1 MNRNFKARGIKMTDR
16 RLILGNTKRIVIK
29 VGTSTLTYDTGKVNF
44 TRIDKLTRC
53 ISDLV
58 NQGKEVVLVTSG
70 AIGIGMG
77 KLNLSERPK
86 TTGEKQAVASVGQS
100 ELMHIYSKFFAEYG
114 HIVGQILLTKNV
126 VEEDDTR
133 KNVINTFENLLKK
146 SIIPIVNENDSVSTY
161 EIKNIKNFGDNDTLS
176 AVVSEIVK
184 ADLLIILSDIDG
196 LYDKDPH
203 SGEECKLIPVIKEIS
218 SEIDKIAGGAGT
230 KRGTGGMATKIS
242 AARIATAAGVNM
254 VIANGSDP
262 EVIMR
267 VVSGENEGS
276 LFLAKGAK

>member
-1 MNRNFKARGIKMTDR
+1 MIDR
-16 RLILGNTKRIVIK
+16 KLLMEKSKRIVIK

-44 TRIDKLTRC
+44 ARIDKLTMC

-58 NQGKEVVLVTSG
+58 NQGKEVILVSSG

-77 KLNLSERPK
+77 KLNLTEKPK
-86 TTGEKQAVASVGQS
+86 TIGEKQAIASVGQC

-126 VEEDDTR
+126 VEEEDTR
-133 KNVINTFENLLKK
+133 KNVSNTFENLLKRA
-146 SIIPIVNENDSVSTY
+146 IIPVVNENDSVSIY

-176 AVVSEIVK
+176 AVVSDIVK

-203 SGEECKLIPVIKEIS
+203 SGAECHLIPVIKEIS
-218 SEIDKIAGGAGT
+218 GDIDKIAGGAGT

-242 AARIATAAGVNM
+242 AARIATTAGVNM

-262 EVIMR
+262 EVITK
-267 VVSGENEGS
+267 VVSGENVGS
-276 LFLAKGAK
+276 LFLAKEAK